1 MISLKISETSSSA
14 NASERTAITGID
26 GIQSKEST
34 TRPTPTHQLPSLVPP
49 STINDQLHSSPNAPN
64 APIDH
69 SPHSL
74 LFGAQHTL
82 VDSCHA
88 FAFALIATT
97 FAIFQRNIV
106 NDKSKLYRRQ
116 IAPESGSHP
125 EPEPAPHDR
134 PSRSVPVPRSLNL
147 SLTFP
152 PLWSPVAMAS
162 SSFRHSINSLGWSR
176 RDEPVNTSQQSGL
189 LSSLQ
194 SLNPF
199 QGGSGYVRLP
209 TTESSGAPLP
219 APTRREEEE
228 GWFVLSRWDRL
239 LIFGACNLA
248 AVACFV
254 ICFTLFPVLSLR
266 PRKFV
271 ILWSVGSLMFLAS
284 FAAVMGPMNYVY
296 HLLSTPRLPFT
307 AAYFGSITLT
317 LVFALKLFP
326 YGIYWAALCHIV
338 WCKASNSM
346 DDWLEKSVD
355 YM

>member
-1 MISLKISETSSSA
+1 
-14 NASERTAITGID
+14 
-26 GIQSKEST
+26 
-34 TRPTPTHQLPSLVPP
+34 
-49 STINDQLHSSPNAPN
+49 
-64 APIDH
+64 
-69 SPHSL
+69 
-74 LFGAQHTL
+74 
-82 VDSCHA
+82 
-88 FAFALIATT
+88 
-97 FAIFQRNIV
+97 
-106 NDKSKLYRRQ
+106 
-116 IAPESGSHP
+116 
-125 EPEPAPHDR
+125 
-134 PSRSVPVPRSLNL
+134 
-147 SLTFP
+147 
-152 PLWSPVAMAS
+152 MAS
-162 SSFRHSINSLGWSR
+162 SSFRDSINSLGWSR
-176 RDEPVNTSQQSGL
+176 RDEPVNTSHQSGL

-219 APTRREEEE
+219 APSRREEEE

-326 YGIYWAALCHIV
+326 YGIYWTALCHIV

-346 DDWLEKSVD
+346 DDWLEKSLD
-355 YM
+355 YMHPSLAVVYAQPKYYSHHLTQ